1 MQLQNP
7 LVIPRNHWVEKVLD
21 SVAFTGDL
29 SSFNAFLQVLQ
40 TPYVS
45 TKNIENYQ
53 APPENGDGFYATYC
67 GT

>member
-1 MQLQNP
+1 P

-21 SVAFTGDL
+21 SVALTGDL
-29 SSFNAFLQVLQ
+29 TSFNAFLKVLQ
-40 TPYVS
+40 TPYQPI
-45 TKNIENYQ
+45 TGIEIYQ